1 MKLQKQRTR
10 EVKGKEYFR
19 WTVVI
24 PPNEVESLGWKE
36 GEELTPRREGKK
48 LLIEQSNAKASTLSK
63 DRR

>member
-24 PPNEVESLGWKE
+24 PSEEIESLGWKE
-36 GEELTPRREGKK
+36 GEELEPKK
-48 LLIEQSNAKASTLSK
+48 LGRRLILESKKSSTTIQK
-63 DRR
+63 G